1 MPNDLTIALI
11 GLEFEKCEER
21 DIFRG
26 LGQLESLVDYNP
38 PQPKHVPMLPP
49 IIEPDKN
56 KNIENSDISSIV
68 TMQIVPTTEN
78 LTNQLRQQ
86 IRQFNAPNDLVK
98 LALQQLLAEYER

>member
-1 MPNDLTIALI
+1 
-11 GLEFEKCEER
+11 
-21 DIFRG
+21 
-26 LGQLESLVDYNP
+26 
-38 PQPKHVPMLPP
+38 MLPP